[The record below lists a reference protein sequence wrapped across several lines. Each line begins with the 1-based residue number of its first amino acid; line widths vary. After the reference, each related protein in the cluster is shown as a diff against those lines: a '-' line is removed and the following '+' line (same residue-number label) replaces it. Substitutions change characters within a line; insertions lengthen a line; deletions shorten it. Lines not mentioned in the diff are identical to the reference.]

1 MKILVTGGA
10 GFIGSHIIDKALE
23 AGHEVAALDD
33 LSSGKKENIPS
44 GVHLYEVDIRDGAA
58 TLKAFRDFRPDA
70 VSHQAAQASVSV
82 SMKDPALDAAIN
94 IIGGIRVVEASLD
107 VGAGSLVFAS
117 TGGAIYG
124 EIAEGLADENHGKDP
139 ISAYAIDKLA
149 FEQIL
154 AMYERQAD
162 LRPTVLR
169 YANVYGPRQDP
180 HGEAGV
186 VAIFLNRLL
195 AQQKIQVNAMRHKGD
210 AGCIR
215 DYIYVGDVARANVL
229 ALEGKLDVS
238 LMNLGTGVGTTTREL
253 ARSLVTLARG
263 GSVMV
268 DGDPRLGDV
277 ERSVLDGSLA
287 LSKLGP
293 FISLDEG
300 LKLTAEWFRQRAPA
314 Q

>member
-10 GFIGSHIIDKALE
+10 GFIGSHIIDEALR

-33 LSSGKKENIPS
+33 LSSGKKENLAD
-44 GVHLYEVDIRDGAA
+44 GVRLYQVDIRDAEA
-58 TLKAFRDFRPDA
+58 TLRAFRDFGPDA

-94 IIGGIRVVEASLD
+94 VIGGIRVVEACLD
-107 VGAGSLVFAS
+107 VGANALVFAS

-124 EIAEGLADENHGKDP
+124 EIAEGLADESHSKDP

-149 FEQIL
+149 FEQLL
-154 AMYERQAD
+154 AMYARQTD
-162 LRPTVLR
+162 LRPSVLR

-195 AQQKIQVNAMRHKGD
+195 AGEKIQINAMRQKGD

-215 DYIYVGDVARANVL
+215 DYIYVRDVARANVL

-253 ARSLVTLARG
+253 ARGLVELARG
-263 GSVMV
+263 GQEMV

-287 LSKLGP
+287 MSKLGP
-293 FISLDEG
+293 FTTLSDG
-300 LKLTAEWFRQRAPA
+300 LKLTTEWFRARAAGP
-314 Q
+314 